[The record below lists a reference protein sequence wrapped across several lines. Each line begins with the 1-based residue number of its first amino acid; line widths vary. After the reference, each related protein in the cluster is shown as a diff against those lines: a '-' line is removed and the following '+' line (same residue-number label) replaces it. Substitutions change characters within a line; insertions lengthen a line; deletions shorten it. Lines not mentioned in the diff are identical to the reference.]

1 METTII
7 ITVVIG
13 LIFCAAMIEFA
24 MRRPY
29 TIVFMMLLAVLIS
42 PDGGYVFTTLT
53 LIFLSWLFT
62 TREGLTYVGIFLLS
76 FYLSYRQ
83 K

>member
-1 METTII
+1 MEITII

-29 TIVFMMLLAVLIS
+29 TIVFMMLLAIFIS
-42 PDGGYVFTTLT
+42 PDGGYVFTALT
-53 LIFLSWLFT
+53 LIMLSWLFT
-62 TREGLTYVGIFLLS
+62 TREGLTCVAAFLLS
-76 FYLSYRQ
+76 FYVSSRQ